1 MAIGKP
7 LLATWSSNT
16 LRIFELS
23 EAGFVQIAST
33 SLSNKDPLNY
43 PPGLFFVRDS
53 RYLAAVH
60 TQSYW
65 DIQLKTFHRDLT
77 LITSKTISNTSG
89 VDKHRSSYSPAK
101 EYVATAPI
109 SSQYYVYLN
118 TINVDGAIVSSG
130 YVGSLNQ
137 GTLRSISLSP
147 DARFVIQG
155 VTDRNFYNYRP
166 DDAPVSNPF
175 TVRRPLEK
183 HTPLDFS
190 VWSADSRFVLFGD
203 KAGLVEV
210 WKTDVDTLFKVGE
223 ISGGQF
229 GYPVTAAFSPNRRHV
244 AISWQ
249 TSGQPTTVIYR
260 RTGNTFQPIQTLSGT
275 FGSLLG
281 FTADGRYLIDA
292 ANRRAFEYLDGE
304 FIEAVDLLANVN
316 TGSTAQAISS
326 HIDPPRGV
334 GYFYNDVVP
343 GLTLGSINIESLK
356 IALLS
361 ADASFDKTD
370 TTLDQVTGGGA
381 HEVYGNGWP
390 EGGKS
395 LQNGRWEVRSP
406 ASVSIAFDDVTQII
420 VEDTLRF
427 NYAVIYDD
435 SHVDKKPLIFI
446 DFNGL
451 QRAEKDSELKLT
463 FGADGLILYSA

>member
-7 LLATWSSNT
+7 LLATWSDGT
-16 LRIFELS
+16 LRMFELS

-33 SLSNKDPLNY
+33 SLSNTNAGVNY
-43 PPGLFFVRDS
+43 PPGLFFARDS

-60 TQSYW
+60 ASGNAILY
-65 DIQLKTFHRDLT
+65 LRTFHRDFT
-77 LITSKTISNTSG
+77 LIESRQLTGGNSNH
-89 VDKHRSSYSPAK
+89 KSSYAPAK
-101 EYVATAPI
+101 EYVAASAI
-109 SSQYYVYLN
+109 SGSNNNNLN
-118 TINVDGAIVSSG
+118 GIADDGTIVNL
-130 YVGSLNQ
+130 GSAGNQHQ
-137 GTLRSISLSP
+137 GTLLSLSLSP
-147 DARFVIQG
+147 DARFVVRG
-155 VTDRNFYNYRP
+155 ATGGNFYNYRP

-292 ANRRAFEYLDGE
+292 ANRRAFEYLEGE

-334 GYFYNDVVP
+334 GYFYNDAVP

-361 ADASFDKTD
+361 AGASFQKTD

-420 VEDTLRF
+420 IEDTLRF

>member
-7 LLATWSSNT
+7 LLATWSDGT
-16 LRIFELS
+16 LRMFELS

-33 SLSNKDPLNY
+33 SLSNKDAVNSPT
-43 PPGLFFVRDS
+43 GLFFVRDS

-77 LITSKTISNTSG
+77 LIASRQLSNTSG
-89 VDKHRSSYSPAK
+89 VDRQRSSYSSAK
-101 EYVATAPI
+101 EYVAVAPI

-118 TINVDGAIVSSG
+118 TINVDGAIVNSG
-130 YVGSLNQ
+130 YVGNLTQ

-155 VTDRNFYNYRP
+155 VTGGNFYNYRP
-166 DDAPVSNPF
+166 DGAPESSPF

-183 HTPLDFS
+183 NTPLDFS

-275 FGSLLG
+275 FGSLLD

-292 ANRRAFEYLDGE
+292 ANRRAFEYLEGE

-334 GYFYNDVVP
+334 GYFYNDAVP

-361 ADASFDKTD
+361 VGASFDKTH
-370 TTLDQVTGGGA
+370 TTLDQVTGGGV

-420 VEDTLRF
+420 IEDTLRF